1 MKITFS
7 VRNDFYVEGKIAAS
21 ASTPAHIFSMNWV
34 EGGSWTLALD
44 VRYRGTFDTF
54 DLALAELRRLT
65 KS

>member
-7 VRNDFYVEGKIAAS
+7 VRGEFYAEGKVAAS
-21 ASTPAHIFSMNWV
+21 ASNPAHIFSMNWC
-34 EGGSWTLALD
+34 ESGWTLALD